1 MKSSTDLNSS
11 AGLNSNT
18 EMSTDDLTV
27 IEARAEASVGLVRNM
42 VDSWLPASYKDQ
54 VQSKTTGPLLYN
66 NSGVSKKAIMKSKL
80 HKSILGRGRNA
91 STDLLD
97 KNQLLSKADTQVSV
111 TPSPTGI
118 SKLSGCSDAT
128 RASKPRPFD
137 PLSMYL
143 GKGKKKRTKT

>member
-27 IEARAEASVGLVRNM
+27 IEARAEASVGL
-42 VDSWLPASYKDQ
+42 SFIIQQLW
-54 VQSKTTGPLLYN
+54 SKQ
-66 NSGVSKKAIMKSKL
+66 KAIMKSKL